1 MLTKLT
7 CDFISKIIDE
17 IKKEENSKIIDEK
30 FLNPLSENISLKI
43 HPYMV
48 TIFCM
53 YIIMLILIISMMFIL
68 IRNQQ

>member
-30 FLNPLSENISLKI
+30 FLNPLSEHISLKI

>member
-43 HPYMV
+43 HPYMI